1 MKKFFL
7 ELDKKLKQL
16 MVEKNCF
23 IKKYARIRANTDDDL
38 SLSKLRKFATLAI
51 IIKCVYYNNEKRY
64 PQIHLDKCLH
74 GLQKSCNTI

>member
-23 IKKYARIRANTDDDL
+23 IKKCARIRANTDDDL
-38 SLSKLRKFATLAI
+38 PLSKKRKFATLAI
-51 IIKCVYYNNEKRY
+51 IIKRVYYNNEKWY
-64 PQIHLDKCLH
+64 QQIHLGKCLH